1 MIGLSSISYMKNV
14 FLNVLAVALLSAI
27 LPCMLFY
34 YMNETVLSFMT
45 ISLVAILC
53 TLIVEFYI
61 GCNQKERT
69 FVLNKIKDIKHKI
82 SAK

>member
-1 MIGLSSISYMKNV
+1 
-14 FLNVLAVALLSAI
+14 
-27 LPCMLFY
+27 
-34 YMNETVLSFMT
+34 MNETALSFMT

-69 FVLNKIKDIKHKI
+69 FVLNKIKAIKHKI